1 MDLETRSTCDLVK
14 KNGYCYFSDPSTEI
28 ICLAW
33 AFGDEEPV
41 LWWPGEPCPDRI
53 RWHIEAG
60 GLCAAF
66 NANFERLAFRDVLGP
81 RHGWPVPKTEQWRCV
96 MVMGMALGLPAKLD
110 QMAPALKLPI
120 AKDNEGHR
128 LMLSMC
134 KPRKARKGERPEG
147 VYWIDDP
154 EKMAR
159 LGQYALQDVRTEQAI
174 MRCLTPL
181 KASEQKLWELDAR
194 MNDRGVYID
203 ENLCLQ
209 AQKVVAQ
216 TQIRLDEEMRQV
228 TGMAVR
234 GVSNVGELTA
244 FCRQQGV
251 DASSVAKDDLAELLV
266 RDDLTPA
273 VRRALEIRQEGAK
286 TSVAKIGKLL
296 ACRQADGRMRGNLQ
310 FHGASTGRWCLTGD
324 SEVLTRDGWVRLD
337 AYSGGEIMQWSPDR
351 RVAFAPAE
359 AQSFPFQGNLL
370 RLHHAMRMDARMTFE
385 HTMPSFDEA
394 GRFKPTTALALRGEY
409 RKHLPLSGTLS
420 SPPAV
425 STLQTRILV
434 MLQHDGYDGE
444 YDVEWTFVK
453 QRKSTRCQ
461 KLLASAG
468 IKFICKFDENYA
480 RWRIRVRRDDAPAW
494 LVKRDFGAWLL
505 QEGHDPRAFIDECQH
520 WDGGGH
526 DKEKNLEVCCAK
538 RVNAEWTVT
547 MAHLAGKC
555 GVVTERTQPA
565 NGRTYFYANIR
576 AQQVWSKGRR
586 DDTVEPYSGPVYC
599 PATVTGFFLCRTNGL
614 IWISGNSARG
624 AQLQNLPRPT
634 VDAPMDD
641 IVADLRKGDA
651 ARIEMLYGPAMTVVS
666 DAIRGMI
673 AAPPGRKMLAADL
686 SQIEARITAWFGGQH
701 DKLEAFRRYD
711 AGLGPDVYTVTAAG
725 MYGVPAS
732 EIGKS
737 DPRRQGG
744 KTGDLACGFQ
754 GGAGAILKMA
764 KNYGLDLLSIRDTLL
779 ASASPEAIEA
789 AEEAW
794 IARGKASGVF
804 HDRWTTAELIKI
816 AWRKANPATAAMW
829 RTVEDAAIAAVK
841 EPGTLQTAGK
851 LRYRKAG
858 SWLHCC
864 LPSGRVIAYAFP
876 SVRSTETPFK
886 NSHGEPIFKDKLYFW
901 AVDSFS
907 KKWSEQ
913 GAYGGLLFQNGV
925 QAAARDVMAGGMKRA
940 EAAGYDLC
948 LTVHDEN
955 VAEADANFGSADE
968 FGAFLTE
975 GEPWMAG
982 LPVAAEAF
990 SAERYRK

>member
-1 MDLETRSTCDLVK
+1 MSDVLHIDLESRSTCDLTRRNAYV
-14 KNGYCYFSDPSTEI
+14 YFEDESTEI

-120 AKDNEGHR
+120 VKDNEGHR
-128 LMLSMC
+128 LMLAMC
-134 KPRKARKGERPEG
+134 KPRKARKGERPDA

-154 EKMAR
+154 EKMKR

-194 MNDRGVYID
+194 MNDRGVFID

-216 TQIRLDEEMRQV
+216 TQLRLDAEMRLV

-244 FCRQQGV
+244 FCRQHGV
-251 DASSVAKDDLAELLV
+251 DATSVAKDDLAELLV

-310 FHGASTGRWCLTGD
+310 FHGASTGRW
-324 SEVLTRDGWVRLD
+324 
-337 AYSGGEIMQWSPDR
+337 A
-351 RVAFAPAE
+351 
-359 AQSFPFQGNLL
+359 
-370 RLHHAMRMDARMTFE
+370 
-385 HTMPSFDEA
+385 
-394 GRFKPTTALALRGEY
+394 
-409 RKHLPLSGTLS
+409 
-420 SPPAV
+420 
-425 STLQTRILV
+425 
-434 MLQHDGYDGE
+434 
-444 YDVEWTFVK
+444 
-453 QRKSTRCQ
+453 
-461 KLLASAG
+461 
-468 IKFICKFDENYA
+468 
-480 RWRIRVRRDDAPAW
+480 
-494 LVKRDFGAWLL
+494 
-505 QEGHDPRAFIDECQH
+505 
-520 WDGGGH
+520 
-526 DKEKNLEVCCAK
+526 
-538 RVNAEWTVT
+538 
-547 MAHLAGKC
+547 
-555 GVVTERTQPA
+555 
-565 NGRTYFYANIR
+565 
-576 AQQVWSKGRR
+576 
-586 DDTVEPYSGPVYC
+586 
-599 PATVTGFFLCRTNGL
+599 
-614 IWISGNSARG
+614 ARG

-641 IVADLRKGDA
+641 IVADLRKGNA
-651 ARIEMLYGPAMTVVS
+651 ELIEMLYGPAMTVVS

-686 SQIEARITAWFGGQH
+686 SQIEARMTAWFGGQH
-701 DKLEAFRRYD
+701 DVLEAFRRAD
-711 AGLGPDVYTVTAAG
+711 RKEGPDIYIVTATG
-725 MYGVPAS
+725 IYRVKDGVITKA
-732 EIGKS
+732 
-737 DPRRQGG
+737 DPRRNVG
-744 KTGDLACGFQ
+744 KVAILALGFA
-754 GGAGAILKMA
+754 GGAGALLKMA
-764 KNYGLDLLSIRDTLL
+764 KNYGLDLLDARESVL
-779 ASASPEAIEA
+779 ASASPEAVEA

-794 IARGKASGVF
+794 TARGKASGVF

-886 NSHGEPIFKDKLYFW
+886 SSTGEPIFKDKLYFW
-901 AVDSFS
+901 AVDSFK

-955 VAEADANFGSADE
+955 VAEADIGFGSADE

-990 SAERYRK
+990 EAQRYRK

>member
-1 MDLETRSTCDLVK
+1 MSDVLHIDLESRSTCDLTRRNAYV
-14 KNGYCYFSDPSTEI
+14 YFEDESTEI

-120 AKDNEGHR
+120 VKDNEGHR
-128 LMLSMC
+128 LMLAMC
-134 KPRKARKGERPEG
+134 KPRKARKGERPDA

-194 MNDRGVYID
+194 MNDMGVYID

-216 TQIRLDEEMRQV
+216 TQLRLDAEMRQV

-244 FCRQQGV
+244 FLRQHGV
-251 DASSVAKDDLAELLV
+251 DATSVAKDDLAELLV
-266 RDDLTPA
+266 RDDLSPA

-310 FHGASTGRWCLTGD
+310 FHGASTGRW
-324 SEVLTRDGWVRLD
+324 
-337 AYSGGEIMQWSPDR
+337 A
-351 RVAFAPAE
+351 
-359 AQSFPFQGNLL
+359 
-370 RLHHAMRMDARMTFE
+370 
-385 HTMPSFDEA
+385 
-394 GRFKPTTALALRGEY
+394 
-409 RKHLPLSGTLS
+409 
-420 SPPAV
+420 
-425 STLQTRILV
+425 
-434 MLQHDGYDGE
+434 
-444 YDVEWTFVK
+444 
-453 QRKSTRCQ
+453 
-461 KLLASAG
+461 
-468 IKFICKFDENYA
+468 
-480 RWRIRVRRDDAPAW
+480 
-494 LVKRDFGAWLL
+494 
-505 QEGHDPRAFIDECQH
+505 
-520 WDGGGH
+520 
-526 DKEKNLEVCCAK
+526 
-538 RVNAEWTVT
+538 
-547 MAHLAGKC
+547 
-555 GVVTERTQPA
+555 
-565 NGRTYFYANIR
+565 
-576 AQQVWSKGRR
+576 
-586 DDTVEPYSGPVYC
+586 
-599 PATVTGFFLCRTNGL
+599 
-614 IWISGNSARG
+614 ARG

-686 SQIEARITAWFGGQH
+686 SQIEARMTAWFGGQH
-701 DKLEAFRRYD
+701 DVLDAFRRAD
-711 AGLGPDVYTVTAAG
+711 RKEGPDIYIVTATGIYRVKDGTITKA
-725 MYGVPAS
+725 
-732 EIGKS
+732 
-737 DPRRQGG
+737 DPRRNVG
-744 KTGDLACGFQ
+744 KVAILALGFA
-754 GGAGAILKMA
+754 GGAGALLKMA
-764 KNYGLDLLSIRDTLL
+764 KNYGLDLLDARESVL
-779 ASASPEAIEA
+779 ASATETAIEL
-789 AEEAW
+789 AEDAW
-794 IARGKASGVF
+794 EQRGKASGVF
-804 HDRWTTAELIKI
+804 HDRWITAELIKI
-816 AWRKANPATAAMW
+816 AWRNANPATAAMW
-829 RTVEDAAIAAVK
+829 RAVEDAAIAAVK
-841 EPGTLQTAGK
+841 NPGTLQTAGK

-886 NSHGEPIFKDKLYFW
+886 NSNGEPIFKDKLYFW
-901 AVDSFS
+901 AVNSLT
-907 KKWSEQ
+907 KRWEEQ

-955 VAEADANFGSADE
+955 VAEADIGFGSADE

-982 LPVAAEAF
+982 LPVAAEAW
-990 SAERYRK
+990 EGPCYKK